1 MERAQPLSKDKGQ
14 YGQVRRLAGGR
25 CMGRS
30 PAGRRPPGWLPT
42 RPWPPPGV
50 ESRPGRAAVRRHADS
65 TFELIEQ
72 GPILDRP
79 GIGPELHFRGRV
91 AGIRTRD
98 LLTPRRRLVNHSRT
112 PTPLTWVCVVRWT
125 IGVHGERLQMP
136 HYLPHWVTGHCKARP
151 RRLIHGDGGSVYPA
165 SATGKWIGEYRAPGT
180 RRRESGVSETEAN
193 ARLRAVMREHEDA
206 PSEETSDT
214 RLGP

>member
-1 MERAQPLSKDKGQ
+1 MDGRNLSPRTRGSTGRFVGWPVVVAWVDHQPAD
-14 YGQVRRLAGGR
+14 A
-25 CMGRS
+25 
-30 PAGRRPPGWLPT
+30 PPGWLPT

-72 GPILDRP
+72 GPIPDRP
-79 GIGPELHFRGRV
+79 GIGPDLHFRGRV

-151 RRLIHGDGGSVYPA
+151 RRLIHGDGQTADRSTRPAPQANGSVSTEHPAPADESPVYPKPRP
-165 SATGKWIGEYRAPGT
+165 TPGFV
-180 RRRESGVSETEAN
+180 R
-193 ARLRAVMREHEDA
+193 
-206 PSEETSDT
+206 
-214 RLGP
+214 